1 MTHPRETASGV
12 FRCTT
17 ENLEV
22 VMSTSMS
29 DRYRTV
35 SPWLAC
41 MSALGTAF
49 WLLRQQMLT
58 SETGIPGQNG
68 TEPPAVS
75 AWQEAVDV
83 SATPYPALVLRV
95 KNGSD
100 VAVHDVT
107 LRAVVGVLGT
117 FVRKPGSMEPQ
128 ETREIRIAV
137 PAPPRSAN
145 VTPDIMFADANKR
158 YWLRSA
164 SGQVAQVSSP
174 DTVDFNEDPGAYADK
189 DHPTLH
195 LPLSADA
202 ASGRRVN

>member
-1 MTHPRETASGV
+1 M
-12 FRCTT
+12 FRCTA

-22 VMSTSMS
+22 VMSTSMG

-35 SPWLAC
+35 SSWLAG
-41 MSALGTAF
+41 MLALGTAF

-58 SETGIPGQNG
+58 SETGTPSQNG

-83 SATPYPALVLRV
+83 SATPFPALVLRV

-100 VAVHDVT
+100 LAVHDVM
-107 LRAVVGVLGT
+107 LRVEVGILGT

-137 PAPPRSAN
+137 PGPPRSAA
-145 VTPDIMFADANKR
+145 VIPEVMFADANNQ
-158 YWLRSA
+158 YWLHEV
-164 SGQVAQVSSP
+164 SGQVIQLASENLPV
-174 DTVDFNEDPGAYADK
+174 FEEMPGAYSDK
-189 DHPTLH
+189 DHPTIH
-195 LPLSADA
+195 LALSSEEAT
-202 ASGRRVN
+202 GRRVS

>member
-1 MTHPRETASGV
+1 M
-12 FRCTT
+12 FRCTA

-22 VMSTSMS
+22 VMGTSMG

-35 SPWLAC
+35 SSWLAG

-58 SETGIPGQNG
+58 SETEPPGQNG

-75 AWQEAVDV
+75 ARQEAVDV
-83 SATPYPALVLRV
+83 SATPYPELVLMV

-100 VAVHDVT
+100 LAVHDVT
-107 LRAVVGVLGT
+107 LRVEVGVLGT

-128 ETREIRIAV
+128 EAREIRIAV
-137 PAPPRSAN
+137 PGPPRSAA
-145 VTPDIMFADANKR
+145 VIPEIMFADVNNQ
-158 YWLRSA
+158 YWLHDV
-164 SGQVAQVSSP
+164 SGQVTQLA
-174 DTVDFNEDPGAYADK
+174 NENLPVFEEMPGAFNDK

-195 LPLSADA
+195 LALSPEEAT
-202 ASGRRVN
+202 GRRVS